1 MSVFDNNSTPIR
13 KDSQS
18 SLAQSVRRIGH
29 LVKKEF
35 IHIVRN
41 RQNFRLLIIAPIV
54 QLILFGY
61 ACRLDVQDVKMV
73 VVDQDKSTLSRQLLD
88 AFSRSGYFVIVDRLQ
103 SYDDVDFL
111 LRKGSASL
119 ALLIP
124 PDFERKIQANSTA
137 DLGIMIDGVDTI
149 TAGTVSGYAQSILTR
164 FIGDI
169 TKSHTNRMQG
179 LLYES
184 TNPKLIVP
192 EVTDVS
198 RAWFN
203 PNLVS
208 KDYFVPGVVVL
219 ILLSL
224 SIIVTSAVI
233 VREREIGTIEQ
244 LMVAPISRLELILG
258 KTIPCFC
265 IEIVTLAVVIPLAFL
280 IFDIPFR
287 GSLPFFLGAALLFLF
302 TSSGIG
308 MMISVFC
315 NTQQQAILTSFMF
328 LQPSVLLSGYAFP
341 IENMP
346 EIVQYIT
353 YLNPLRYFITI
364 VRGVFLKGVGLDV
377 LWPQVIPIVVIGLV
391 SIGLASGLF
400 KRRAD

>member
-1 MSVFDNNSTPIR
+1 MVQKKSMTIR
-13 KDSQS
+13 TFSQFSFSQS
-18 SLAQSVRRIGH
+18 GRRIWH

-35 IHIVRN
+35 IHLVRN
-41 RQNFRLLIIAPIV
+41 RQNFTILVIAPII

-61 ACRLDVQDVKMV
+61 ACRLDVEDVKTV
-73 VVDQDKSTLSRQLLD
+73 VVDQDKSVLSRELLD
-88 AFSRSGYFVIVDRLQ
+88 AFSRSGYFEIVDQLK
-103 SYDDVDFL
+103 SYNDVDYFL
-111 LRKGSASL
+111 TKGLAAV

-137 DLGIMIDGVDTI
+137 DLGIMIDGVDTV
-149 TAGTVSGYAQSILTR
+149 TAGTASGYIQSILTR
-164 FIGDI
+164 FAGDI
-169 TKSHTNRMQG
+169 TKSHANRMQG

-184 TNPKLIVP
+184 SNPKLIVP
-192 EVTDVS
+192 EVNDVS

-208 KDYFVPGVVVL
+208 KDYFVPGMVVL
-219 ILLSL
+219 ISLSL
-224 SIIVTSAVI
+224 VIILTSAVI
-233 VREREIGTIEQ
+233 VREKEIGTIEQ
-244 LMVAPISRLELILG
+244 LMVAPISRVELILG
-258 KTIPCFC
+258 KTIPCLS
-265 IEIVTLAVVIPLAFL
+265 IGIVTLAVTIPLAFL

-287 GSLPFFLGAALLFLF
+287 GSLPFFLGTALLFLF

-315 NTQQQAILTSFMF
+315 KTQQQAILSSFVF
-328 LQPSVLLSGYAFP
+328 LQPSALLSGYAFP

-346 EIVQYIT
+346 QLVQYIT
-353 YLNPLRYFITI
+353 YVNPLRYFIAI

-377 LWPQVIPIVVIGLV
+377 LWPQVIPIVLIGLV
-391 SIGLASGLF
+391 SISLASGLS

>member
-1 MSVFDNNSTPIR
+1 MRIKHSNPLLT
-13 KDSQS
+13 QS
-18 SLAQSVRRIGH
+18 ARRIGH

-41 RQNFRLLIIAPIV
+41 RQNFKLLIIAPV
-54 QLILFGY
+54 LQLILFGY
-61 ACRLDVQDVKMV
+61 ACRLDVLDVKMV
-73 VVDQDKSTLSRQLLD
+73 VVDQDKSIMSRQLLD
-88 AFSRSGYFVIVDRLQ
+88 AFSRSGYFVIVDRLN
-103 SYDDVDFL
+103 SYDDVDYY
-111 LRKGSASL
+111 LRKGLAAL

-149 TAGTVSGYAQSILTR
+149 TAGTVSGYVQSILAR
-164 FIGDI
+164 FMGDI
-169 TKSHTNRMQG
+169 TRSHTNRMQG

-184 TNPKLIVP
+184 TTPRLILP
-192 EVTDVS
+192 EVSEVS
-198 RAWFN
+198 RSWFN

-233 VREREIGTIEQ
+233 VREKEIGTIEQ

-265 IEIVTLAVVIPLAFL
+265 IEIATLVIIVPLAFVV
-280 IFDIPFR
+280 FNIPFR

-346 EIVQYIT
+346 QIVQYIT

-377 LWPQVIPIVVIGLV
+377 LWPQVIPIVLIGLI